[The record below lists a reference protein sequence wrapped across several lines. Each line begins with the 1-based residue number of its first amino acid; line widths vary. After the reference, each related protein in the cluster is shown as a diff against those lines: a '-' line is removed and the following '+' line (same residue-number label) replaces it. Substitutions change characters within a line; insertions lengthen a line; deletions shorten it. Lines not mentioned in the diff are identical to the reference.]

1 MLNEIRIKIRALV
14 PDLSK
19 NDFETFTY
27 QSGDTIF
34 ILSESN
40 INSILKVTKNGVEL
54 DITGNYS
61 YDSTT
66 NELEITTSLITG
78 DIIVVNYS
86 YYKYSNTELNEYIR
100 ASLVWVSIFGNC
112 AEDFELEDDEIIPT
126 PSNQL
131 TDLIALIC
139 AILIQPD
146 YTSYKLPNIQVT
158 YSRKMPKEERI
169 KRLIM
174 KITTSGIGVNDVLTF
189 YHHFD

>member
-1 MLNEIRIKIRALV
+1 MLSEIRVKIRALV

-19 NDFETFTY
+19 NDFEPFVY

-34 ILSESN
+34 TLSESN
-40 INSILKVTKNGVEL
+40 INSILKVTKNGTEL
-54 DITGNYS
+54 GTGEYS

-66 NELEITTSLITG
+66 NEIEILVALSAS
-78 DIIVVNYS
+78 DVIIVKYS

-100 ASLVWVSIFGNC
+100 ASLVWISIWGSC
-112 AEDFELEDDEIIPT
+112 EEDYELEDDEIVPT
-126 PSNQL
+126 PSNMH
-131 TDLIALIC
+131 TDLMALIS

-146 YTSYKLPNIQVT
+146 YTLYKLPNIQVN

-174 KITTSGIGVNDVLTF
+174 KVTTSGIGVNDVLTF
-189 YHHFD
+189 YYNFY

>member
-1 MLNEIRIKIRALV
+1 MLSEIRVKIRALV

-19 NDFETFTY
+19 NDFEPFVY

-34 ILSESN
+34 TLSESN
-40 INSILKVTKNGVEL
+40 INSILKVTKNGTEL
-54 DITGNYS
+54 GTGEYS

-66 NELEITTSLITG
+66 NEIEILVALSAS
-78 DIIVVNYS
+78 DVIIVKYS

-100 ASLVWVSIFGNC
+100 ASLVWISIWGSC
-112 AEDFELEDDEIIPT
+112 EEDYELEDDEIVPT
-126 PSNQL
+126 PSNMH
-131 TDLIALIC
+131 TDLMALIS

-146 YTSYKLPNIQVT
+146 YTSYKLPNIQVN

-174 KITTSGIGVNDVLTF
+174 KVTTSGIGVNDVLTF
-189 YHHFD
+189 YYNF

>member
-1 MLNEIRIKIRALV
+1 MLNEIRVKIRALV

-27 QSGDTIF
+27 KSGDTIF
-34 ILSESN
+34 ILAESN
-40 INSILKVTKNGVEL
+40 INTILKVTKNGNEL
-54 DITGNYS
+54 GTGDYN

-66 NELEITTSLITG
+66 NELEILVALSAG
-78 DIIVVNYS
+78 DVIIVNYS

-100 ASLVWVSIFGNC
+100 ASLVWISIWGSC
-112 AEDFELEDDEIIPT
+112 EEDYELEDDEIIPT
-126 PSNQL
+126 PSNMHI
-131 TDLIALIC
+131 DLMALIS

-146 YTSYKLPNIQVT
+146 YTSYRLPNIQVN

>member
-1 MLNEIRIKIRALV
+1 MLNEIRVKIRALV

-27 QSGDTIF
+27 KSGDTTF
-34 ILSESN
+34 ILAESN
-40 INSILKVTKNGVEL
+40 INTILKVTKNGNEL
-54 DITGNYS
+54 GTGDYN

-66 NELEITTSLITG
+66 NELEILVALSAG
-78 DIIVVNYS
+78 DVIIVNYS

-100 ASLVWVSIFGNC
+100 ASLVWISIWGSC
-112 AEDFELEDDEIIPT
+112 EEDYELEDDEIIPT
-126 PSNQL
+126 PSNMHI
-131 TDLIALIC
+131 DLMALIS

-146 YTSYKLPNIQVT
+146 YTSYRLPNIQVN

-174 KITTSGIGVNDVLTF
+174 KVTTSGIGVNDVLTF
-189 YHHFD
+189 YYNFE

>member
-1 MLNEIRIKIRALV
+1 MLSEIRVKIRALV

-19 NDFETFTY
+19 NDFETFVY

-40 INSILKVTKNGVEL
+40 INSILKITKNGTEL
-54 DITGNYS
+54 GTGEYS
-61 YDSTT
+61 YDSTN
-66 NELEITTSLITG
+66 NEVEILVALSAN
-78 DIIVVNYS
+78 DVIIVKYN

-100 ASLVWVSIFGNC
+100 ASLVWISIFGSC
-112 AEDFELEDDEIIPT
+112 SEDYELEDDDIVPT
-126 PSNQL
+126 PCNMH
-131 TDLIALIC
+131 TDLIALIS

-146 YTSYKLPNIQVT
+146 YTSYRLPNIQVT

-174 KITTSGIGVNDVLTF
+174 KVTTSGIGVNDVLTF
-189 YHHFD
+189 YYSFD